1 MIDDI
6 FEFCDLCGTNEHQGR
21 KLGDMQFFMTAG
33 QHAELRR
40 IQMVQATMAAVA
52 TRRTDDRG
60 EGVISMAIAVLIV
73 AFLGVAL
80 WLAFKGF
87 ADDTER
93 TLDEQV
99 DKIGN

>member
-1 MIDDI
+1 
-6 FEFCDLCGTNEHQGR
+6 
-21 KLGDMQFFMTAG
+21 MQYLTTAG
-33 QHAELRR
+33 QHLG
-40 IQMVQATMAAVA
+40 VQRLHLQRAVLAALA
-52 TRRTDDRG
+52 ARRTDERG

-99 DKIGN
+99 DKIGS

>member
-1 MIDDI
+1 MYFDPSS
-6 FEFCDLCGTNEHQGR
+6 LV
-21 KLGDMQFFMTAG
+21 LA
-33 QHAELRR
+33 L
-40 IQMVQATMAAVA
+40 VQATLVASAALALVLTVVTSRRLGLLRLELA
-52 TRRTDDRG
+52 EAVRGLRTDDRG

-93 TLDEQV
+93 TLEDQV
-99 DKIGN
+99 DQIGS